1 MRSLFLTLV
10 VLGPLLAGGCAA
22 QIQEMP
28 TWGAFGE
35 DNVEGSNDA
44 AVLVLKVTPPAE
56 VLLAPGHIEQNGWRG
71 KGKKSGVWLSAQGGF
86 VVAKVSP
93 TEDAAAYAVIGV
105 RPDHLTGTPEG
116 TAPTYES
123 GFWSL
128 VPGNAVPGSYGPT
141 GEARVPLLKAIAARV
156 TFVGA
161 IRIDAL
167 GGAGANETPQKV
179 GITPVTSPDDIETV
193 RRFMRQEYTKVTAR
207 VVPAPLQMMRR
218 NEATE

>member
-28 TWGAFGE
+28 TWVAFGE
-35 DNVEGSNDA
+35 DNLEGSNDT
-44 AVLVLKVTPPAE
+44 AVVVLKVTPSAE
-56 VLLAPGHIEQNGWRG
+56 VLLAPGRIDPNGWRS

-105 RPDHLTGTPEG
+105 RPDRLTGTAEG
-116 TAPTYES
+116 IAPTYES

-128 VPGNAVPGSYGPT
+128 VPGNAEPGTYGPT
-141 GEARVPLLKAIAARV
+141 GETRVPLLKAIAARV

-167 GGAGANETPQKV
+167 GEADANEMPQKV
-179 GITPVTSPDDIETV
+179 GITPVTSPDDIEAV
-193 RRFMRQEYTKVTAR
+193 RRFMRKEYTKVTAR